1 MYKNN
6 SYNYREELNWSI
18 NVNRKFKNSGGKN
31 GLFLFGNGS
40 NAIDWKAQCCMV
52 LYGQN
57 VCHLL
62 AFLAPQV
69 MTESTSLTAIKKDF
83 CLLISYISFLC
94 ISISLVVPSG
104 NSCVRLGVEHCIFKL
119 QVVEEFGLSPCRQHE
134 VIFTWFIRYSFLH
147 FASCIEFI
155 SQTSSVSPVRAEQ

>member
-1 MYKNN
+1 MLTENLKIQVAKMACFDLEMGAM
-6 SYNYREELNWSI
+6 RLI
-18 NVNRKFKNSGGKN
+18 GKP
-31 GLFLFGNGS
+31 S
-40 NAIDWKAQCCMV
+40 MV

-69 MTESTSLTAIKKDF
+69 ITESTSLTTIKKDF

-104 NSCVRLGVEHCIFKL
+104 NSCVRLGVEHCISKL